1 MNYLP
6 IMFIIFAIICGV
18 VYKNTHMNL
27 YAGLCAVFILLTIF
41 MFSFKSNNESCNQS
55 VERYANFSEN
65 PAQIAKA
72 LERSLLVPEN
82 NYGTIGTQ
90 KGINEWMSQGIND
103 GQLRKSI
110 LSLKL
115 VGAGPTPNV
124 TVSGDIIEPN
134 GISAIEISP
143 KEYKE
148 SFDINRPNNVI
159 LFYKPTCGYCHEF
172 MKKNGLWDSV
182 KLYMNQ
188 HNIHYNE
195 INIEQNPTIVNQYNV
210 IGVPYIVKI
219 HDNIPIP
226 FNEAREY
233 DNLIRFIQN

>member
-1 MNYLP
+1 MNCLP
-6 IMFIIFAIICGV
+6 ILFIFFAIICIA
-18 VYKNTHMNL
+18 VYNYTHMKL
-27 YAGLCAVFILLTIF
+27 YAGLCAVFVLLSIF
-41 MFSFKSNNESCNQS
+41 MISFKSNNKSYNKS
-55 VERYANFSEN
+55 VERYANFSED

-72 LERSLLVPEN
+72 LEQSLLVPEN

-90 KGINEWMSQGIND
+90 KGINEWMSQSMND

-115 VGAGPTPNV
+115 VGASPSPNV

-134 GISAIEISP
+134 GISAIEVNP
-143 KEYKE
+143 VKYKE
-148 SFDINRPNNVI
+148 SFDINQPNNVI

-188 HNIHYNE
+188 HNIRYDE
-195 INIEQNPTIVNQYNV
+195 VNIEQNPTIVNQYNV
-210 IGVPYIVKI
+210 VGVPYIVKI
-219 HDNIPIP
+219 HDNITIP

-233 DNLIRFIQN
+233 NNLIRFIQN